1 MCGRPAVPNISAMP
15 NEMAEIGSLMNP
27 PGDITDSPIR
37 VASSG
42 DLPAFAAIA
51 VLTSTAWAN
60 SASGL
65 KPYCASTMI
74 AMKVTPASSMHALM
88 ICAGGG
94 RHAAEQHVDHH
105 QRADDDD
112 RHPVVETEQQLDE
125 LPRAHHLRDQV
136 ERHHHQ
142 RADRGEAADR
152 PLLEA
157 IARDVGEG
165 ELAEVAQ
172 PLGHQERDD
181 RPADQE
187 ADRVDQAVSPTSS
200 PPRRCRG
207 RMPPTCSR
215 PRSPG
220 RSGTR

>member
-1 MCGRPAVPNISAMP
+1 MVAQNTDFRASFASGTVKKRIRMCGRPAVPNISAMP

-88 ICAGGG
+88 ICT
-94 RHAAEQHVDHH
+94 Q
-105 QRADDDD
+105 
-112 RHPVVETEQQLDE
+112 VV
-125 LPRAHHLRDQV
+125 
-136 ERHHHQ
+136 
-142 RADRGEAADR
+142 
-152 PLLEA
+152 
-157 IARDVGEG
+157 
-165 ELAEVAQ
+165 
-172 PLGHQERDD
+172 
-181 RPADQE
+181 
-187 ADRVDQAVSPTSS
+187 AV
-200 PPRRCRG
+200 
-207 RMPPTCSR
+207 MPPNST
-215 PRSPG
+215 
-220 RSGTR
+220 